1 MTLGQNMR
9 GLSLSAKAAASQPK
23 QRGTASTED
32 VLYLS
37 PADEV
42 ANTLTHALGAV
53 LSLVA
58 GAAFWY
64 WTEELPVGLRAT
76 CTVFAATMVVV
87 YLFSTL
93 SHAVHQPQWRNR
105 LRAWDQGTIYLLICG
120 TYSPFI
126 WCGSP
131 PGWLSLLMAAV
142 WGAGIVGFVSKVLS
156 SHRINAVSTVSYVL
170 LGWLPALPL
179 IPRTP
184 IVCFAWMTIGGLCYS
199 LGILLLVRSA
209 KIRYAHAGWHV
220 MVMLGSASHCYAV
233 YRLLAENGA
242 GN

>member
-1 MTLGQNMR
+1 MT
-9 GLSLSAKAAASQPK
+9 AKAPGNQSQLG
-23 QRGTASTED
+23 RATSTDD

-37 PADEV
+37 PADEI
-42 ANTLTHALGAV
+42 ANTLTHALGVA

-64 WTEELPVGLRAT
+64 WTEELPVGLRVT
-76 CTVFAATMVVV
+76 CLVFTVTMVVV

-93 SHAVHQPQWRNR
+93 SHAVHQPAWRNR

-131 PGWLSLLMAAV
+131 AGWFAFLMGAV
-142 WGAGIVGFVSKVLS
+142 WTAGIVGFASKVLS

-184 IVCFAWMTIGGLCYS
+184 VVCFAWMIVGGLCYS
-199 LGILLLVRSA
+199 LGILLLIRSA
-209 KIRYAHAGWHV
+209 KIRYAHAGWHL
-220 MVMLGSASHCYAV
+220 MVMLGSVSHCYAI
-233 YRLLAENGA
+233 YRLLAENGP